1 LEAAQVAYK
10 RLIEEVAKLR
20 DPKVGCAEYEEK
32 FLEAIN
38 DDLNTAKALSVV
50 WEMIKSDQPD
60 SAKAESLLKMDQVL
74 GLDFDSAKQKKK
86 TIKIVVPAEVQ
97 LLIEERNGL
106 RKQGSYT
113 QADHVRNKIKK
124 LGYNIKDT
132 EKGVQI
138 EKIDIVPEN

>member
-1 LEAAQVAYK
+1 MF
-10 RLIEEVAKLR
+10 R
-20 DPKVGCAEYEEK
+20 AERYC
-32 FLEAIN
+32 
-38 DDLNTAKALSVV
+38 
-50 WEMIKSDQPD
+50 
-60 SAKAESLLKMDQVL
+60 
-74 GLDFDSAKQKKK
+74 LDFDSAKQKKK